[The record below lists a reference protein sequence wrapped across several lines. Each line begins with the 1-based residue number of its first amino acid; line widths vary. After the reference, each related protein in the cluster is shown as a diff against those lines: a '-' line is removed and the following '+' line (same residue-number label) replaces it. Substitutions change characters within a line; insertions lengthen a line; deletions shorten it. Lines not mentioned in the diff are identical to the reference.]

1 MMTQENRT
9 KISNVLVLIG
19 MLVLVVM
26 AVMPLLDMNEMWMH
40 WAFAAGAFIVL
51 VGRFIG
57 IYDGPSLRIKRL
69 HHILIFSAI
78 LYCVSAWM
86 IFFSPG
92 TNNWLG
98 FLLAGV
104 VVQLYASWMIDRES
118 NKTEK

>member
-26 AVMPLLDMNEMWMH
+26 AVMPLLDLNEVWMH

-57 IYDGPSLRIKRL
+57 LYDGPSLRIKRL
-69 HHILIFSAI
+69 YHILVFSAI

-92 TNNWLG
+92 TSNWLG

-104 VVQLYASWMIDRES
+104 MVQLYASWMIDRES
-118 NKTEK
+118 KKTEK

>member
-9 KISNVLVLIG
+9 KISNVLELIG
-19 MLVLVVM
+19 MQVLVVM
-26 AVMPLLDMNEMWMH
+26 AVMPLFDMNEVWMH

-57 IYDGPSLRIKRL
+57 LYDGPSLRIKRL

-78 LYCVSAWM
+78 LYCASAWM
-86 IFFSPG
+86 IFFSQG

-118 NKTEK
+118 KKTEK